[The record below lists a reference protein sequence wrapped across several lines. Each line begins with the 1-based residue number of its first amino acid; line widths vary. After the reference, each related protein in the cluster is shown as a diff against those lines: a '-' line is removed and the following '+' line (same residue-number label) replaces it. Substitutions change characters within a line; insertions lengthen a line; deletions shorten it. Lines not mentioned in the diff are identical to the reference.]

1 MRILLV
7 TFALL
12 VAALCVGLW
21 WYLRLRHGSTQRL
34 ESREDTG
41 RISGPSLPELLKQES
56 DPEISQ
62 NVASALATEPDDR
75 AVREPS
81 VELVDA
87 NEPAGSTLV
96 IPEFTTL
103 DSEEETFSI
112 DDAAQEPTDQPS
124 FSDSPLP
131 AEGILKG
138 TETSPQGDRPSKAQV
153 ESEFTK
159 ANQDLD
165 SVPHQ
170 YTSAHLASDSDVPPP
185 VKQAATAALDPI
197 DQFTVSDE
205 TAERID
211 EPAAARIELDEST
224 ASAESRQEEKPNR
237 AVSVLDERSASDT
250 EALEPCQE
258 EPAPDVE
265 PPIELSDLA
274 GQDITTIANEQTR
287 RVPAYRGLAPVAATV
302 PTRARRSTTAAS
314 SPTNTA
320 DLGLRLQLLF
330 GRGGDVKLNL
340 VADRREHMPDEVE
353 VSLTKGK
360 LLLIRHQENCYEPVS
375 LSEASSALHDG
386 VEWRGRSDSCHFR
399 WILSRRELHVLAE
412 GDVSGLYPF
421 GSTARLQLNARH
433 VVLAALSLRD
443 DVLAALSEVGCTT
456 QEIHDETTPGVPA
469 GWLIFRNVVPTHAVP
484 MRDGADILNALC
496 PLPDVEPHFVG
507 GIHLE
512 RDTWLF
518 GHPPH
523 IRLTGDLNGVEIK
536 LDGHPAGIS
545 NDGTVTAAGW
555 DARGEHQ
562 LWFGG
567 QTQTYI
573 LRTIEENWQRWPA
586 YDFGMGSAI
595 CGASVDS
602 NQSNRGSYQVIV
614 QATNPLLI
622 GAAPGDVYY
631 CHRRTD
637 MRLQAYLMCVPFQP
651 VWALPSDPAHANRDS
666 ARLLLV
672 RAVEPAVPSDR
683 KNVNQSRRRE
693 IQSWVS
699 VLNSASKKRLRIEPD
714 NEDSASLWL
723 RYRVAAK
730 QLRRSLR

>member
-1 MRILLV
+1 VRTLFV
-7 TFALL
+7 TLSLL

-21 WYLRLRHGSTQRL
+21 WYLRLRHGNTRRL

-41 RISGPSLPELLKQES
+41 RISGPSLPEPPKQES

-62 NVASALATEPDDR
+62 NVASALATELDDR
-75 AVREPS
+75 SATGLS
-81 VELVDA
+81 VELLSA
-87 NEPAGSTLV
+87 NVPAGSTLV
-96 IPEFTTL
+96 IPELATFH
-103 DSEEETFSI
+103 SEEGPFSI
-112 DDAAQEPTDQPS
+112 DDAAQELTDQPS
-124 FSDSPLP
+124 LSDSPVP
-131 AEGILKG
+131 AEDILRGI
-138 TETSPQGDRPSKAQV
+138 ETSPQSDRPSEAQV
-153 ESEFTK
+153 ESQFSK

-170 YTSAHLASDSDVPPP
+170 DTQAHLPSGSDVPPS
-185 VKQAATAALDPI
+185 VQQSATAAVDPI

-205 TAERID
+205 TAERIA
-211 EPAAARIELDEST
+211 EPAATRTELDESV
-224 ASAESRQEEKPNR
+224 ASAESSQEEKPNR
-237 AVSVLDERSASDT
+237 AVSVLDKRSASET
-250 EALEPCQE
+250 EALESSQE

-265 PPIELSDLA
+265 PPIELSDRA
-274 GQDITTIANEQTR
+274 GQDIATIENEQPR
-287 RVPAYRGLAPVAATV
+287 RVPAYRPLAPVAATV

-314 SPTNTA
+314 SPINTA
-320 DLGLRLQLLF
+320 DLGLRLKLLF

-353 VSLTKGK
+353 VSLTQGK
-360 LLLIRHQENCYEPVS
+360 LLLTRHQENCYEPVS

-386 VEWRGRSDSCHFR
+386 VEWRGRSGSCQFR

-443 DVLAALSEVGCTT
+443 GVLAALSEVGCATL
-456 QEIHDETTPGVPA
+456 EMYDETTLGVPA
-469 GWLIFRNVVPTHAVP
+469 GWLLFRNVIPTHAVP

-518 GHPPH
+518 GHPPQ
-523 IRLTGDLNGVEIK
+523 IRLTGDLSGVEIK
-536 LDGHPAGIS
+536 LDGQPVIVGSDSSVSAPE
-545 NDGTVTAAGW
+545 W
-555 DARGEHQ
+555 DAEGDHQ

-567 QTQTYI
+567 QTQTYT
-573 LRTIEENWQRWPA
+573 LRTIEENWERWPA
-586 YDFGMGSAI
+586 IDFGMGATI
-595 CGASVDS
+595 CGASIDS
-602 NQSNRGSYQVIV
+602 SYGSRGSHQVIV
-614 QATNPLLI
+614 PATNPLLI
-622 GAAPGDVYY
+622 GATPGDVYY
-631 CHRRTD
+631 CHRRND
-637 MRLQAYLMCVPFQP
+637 LRLQTYLTCVPFQP
-651 VWALPSDPAHANRDS
+651 VWALPSDPAHADRGS
-666 ARLLLV
+666 ARLLLL
-672 RAVEPAVPSDR
+672 RAVAPLLPANR
-683 KNVNQSRRRE
+683 KNVNQSRRPE
-693 IQSWVS
+693 IQRWVS